1 MFYHLYWGDG
11 EPVEFD
17 LDLLNETSSRYK
29 TEAETLIY
37 NALVAL
43 IEKKI
48 FDKVQYSRP
57 KRITDS
63 GSESSVLGDYSIYG
77 GFLLSKTSE
86 NLNICNYRATI
97 YIEDEFNVKLRDN
110 PTDSW
115 QGGVRNLAAFFLN
128 IPPNTSFLTLCEK
141 TFHYKVDISKRIE
154 DSLHI

>member
-77 GFLLSKTSE
+77 GF
-86 NLNICNYRATI
+86 
-97 YIEDEFNVKLRDN
+97 
-110 PTDSW
+110 
-115 QGGVRNLAAFFLN
+115 
-128 IPPNTSFLTLCEK
+128 
-141 TFHYKVDISKRIE
+141 
-154 DSLHI
+154 